1 MKTTITVV
9 GGRMDGG
16 EENIKWIE
24 DFHDIGAALEAA
36 NKNQYPILTIEITKG
51 GFVWSF
57 DYYSSI
63 YRKEAA

>member
-24 DFHDIGAALEAA
+24 DFPDMEAALDAA
-36 NKNQYPILTIEITKG
+36 HKNQYPILTIEITKG